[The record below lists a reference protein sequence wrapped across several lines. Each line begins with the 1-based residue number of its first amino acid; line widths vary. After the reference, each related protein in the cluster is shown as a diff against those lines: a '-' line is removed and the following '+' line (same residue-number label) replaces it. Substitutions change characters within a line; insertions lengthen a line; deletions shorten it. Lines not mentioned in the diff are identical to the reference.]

1 VIAAVPEAVRGRHD
15 GPTLISYLLHQYHH
29 QHVTQPLLL
38 EQLWELGIEIS
49 AGQLSRLLIE
59 GQEIFHDEKAEV
71 LGVGIETARYL
82 QTDDTGAR
90 HQGQNGYCTSIGNEL
105 FAWFASTQSKSRIN
119 FLELLRATHQD
130 DVVNVGALEYLAR
143 QGLPKAKLAVLELQG
158 GSFATK
164 AQWQAHLKGL
174 GMTGPRHVQIATAG
188 ALMGSLLAPGF
199 AVDMAIMSDDA
210 GQFNVFEQALCWI
223 HAERGIN
230 RLIPLNDHHRQAQS
244 WIRRQIWNVYADL
257 KAYQAAPHET
267 LKVQISADFDALCA
281 THTTFATLNQALKR
295 LHRSKAELLLVLDK
309 PWLPLHNNLSERD
322 IRE

>member
-1 VIAAVPEAVRGRHD
+1 MV
-15 GPTLISYLLHQYHH
+15 
-29 QHVTQPLLL
+29 
-38 EQLWELGIEIS
+38 
-49 AGQLSRLLIE
+49 
-59 GQEIFHDEKAEV
+59 
-71 LGVGIETARYL
+71 
-82 QTDDTGAR
+82 
-90 HQGQNGYCTSIGNEL
+90 NG
-105 FAWFASTQSKSRIN
+105 
-119 FLELLRATHQD
+119 
-130 DVVNVGALEYLAR
+130 GALEYMAR

-164 AQWQAHLKGL
+164 AQWQAHLKSL
-174 GMTGPRHVQIATAG
+174 GMTGPRHVQIATEG
-188 ALMGSLLAPGF
+188 ALMGSLLAHGF

-210 GQFNVFEQALCWI
+210 GQFNVFEHALCWI

-230 RLIPLNDHHRQAQS
+230 RLIPLNDPHRQAQS

-267 LKVQISADFDALCA
+267 LKVRIRADFEALCA

-322 IRE
+322 IREYVKKRKISGSTRSELGRQCRDTFTSLKKTCRKHGISFWDYLKDRVSRVNAILPLPDVIRRAAQAKA